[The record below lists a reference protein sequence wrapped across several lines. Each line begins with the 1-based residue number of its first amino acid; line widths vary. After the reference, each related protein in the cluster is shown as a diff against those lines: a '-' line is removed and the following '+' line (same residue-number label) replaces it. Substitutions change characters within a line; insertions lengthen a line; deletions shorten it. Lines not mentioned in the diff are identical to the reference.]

1 MSEAVQD
8 MIQNALDQ
16 DYNNA
21 NKVFGDIMTIKMNDL
36 LDQEQTKLADAIYNG
51 VQPDE
56 EEPDDNQL
64 EFDLETESESEEGE
78 QGEEETD
85 EVEENEDDLTDEEL
99 DDIIDNMSD
108 EELAELSA
116 EIDAEEENSSE

>member
-51 VQPDE
+51 VQPD
-56 EEPDDNQL
+56 
-64 EFDLETESESEEGE
+64 
-78 QGEEETD
+78 
-85 EVEENEDDLTDEEL
+85 
-99 DDIIDNMSD
+99 
-108 EELAELSA
+108 
-116 EIDAEEENSSE
+116 